1 MSCRANPEPS
11 WASRPPRGWKEL
23 WTPLCP
29 VPCGEADRGG
39 GWRGPRVLPPPPWS
53 HCGCSG
59 QGGEAWGR
67 LMECGLTGQELV
79 SSGIWLVLSSGR
91 RINTNPLIPLGPLQV
106 SGTASSLPP
115 GHCLGLEGRTGALTT
130 PACCLLL
137 TPPRVLLP
145 AAPGTPARP
154 LTPPPGPPQPG
165 P

>member
-1 MSCRANPEPS
+1 
-11 WASRPPRGWKEL
+11 
-23 WTPLCP
+23 
-29 VPCGEADRGG
+29 
-39 GWRGPRVLPPPPWS
+39 
-53 HCGCSG
+53 
-59 QGGEAWGR
+59 
-67 LMECGLTGQELV
+67 MECGLTGQELV

-115 GHCLGLEGRTGALTT
+115 GHCLGLEGRTGALTA